1 MELQETKVNG
11 KQKRALVDS
20 SVKEKKKILGEI
32 GQLVVRGGYRIGFVI
47 GSDQIGARKPLCE
60 RLKAMASHCIV

>member
-11 KQKRALVDS
+11 KQKRVLVDS
-20 SVKEKKKILGEI
+20 SVKEKKNVGEI

-47 GSDQIGARKPLCE
+47 GSDQSAKTSFE